1 MNHDQPAAPR
11 RILALDPGEA
21 RIGVALSDELGM
33 LAHPRSAIPARDQRH
48 AIQTI
53 ATLVQAEQIA
63 EIIVGLPLT
72 LSGAHGAQAHAAQ
85 AFAAQLRQAVSVP
98 VRTAD
103 ERLTSAQAAR
113 QAPAA
118 ARRRDGTLDS
128 LAAAILLQAELDARK
143 RTP

>member
-1 MNHDQPAAPR
+1 MNEPLPPAPP

-21 RIGVALSDELGM
+21 RIGVAVSDELGM
-33 LAHPRSAIPARDQRH
+33 LAHPRPAIPGRDR
-48 AIQTI
+48 AAALRAI
-53 ATLVQAEQIA
+53 ATIVAAEGIR
-63 EIIVGLPLT
+63 EIVVGLPLS
-72 LSGAHGAQAHAAQ
+72 LSGERGPQARAVE
-85 AFAAQLRQAVSVP
+85 AFVADLRKAVAVP

-128 LAAAILLQAELDARK
+128 LAAALLLQAELDAR
-143 RTP
+143 RGAA